1 MINNDII
8 ETPTVCDSNINTYL
22 IAATNCSTQE
32 NGQPYTDINVLNT
45 IWNEKYNCPLAYEVF
60 MNSTPTGTQSA
71 GFCSLQYNEVNSCI
85 LKQYVSYIFTTFT
98 KNCQIGD
105 VNGSTACKEFEIK
118 LQDLCLNLSLPG
130 VCSYF
135 LSGNATGCEST
146 TKFPKLTDFCNNY
159 TRDQVANNP
168 ALNSFCGCYV
178 KPDDRFINKIKVTPG
193 CINNDG
199 TECKKC
205 LKTDKDFDKC
215 VSNPTCDSLCHRAN
229 TSQRATVNN
238 GKFITCPQSI
248 CAINDVTIDIVNSII
263 PGGINFNSI
272 CGGCNKKNGC
282 LCVISGVNIN
292 QTMSTIG
299 VGNLNNLCETSYCI
313 TEGSEELEECGNFNP
328 SNGDIP
334 STQSSINIGITFIL
348 LVTILI
354 ILFICIAV
362 RFNHKNPNKK

>member
-1 MINNDII
+1 MIDNMIE
-8 ETPTVCDSNINTYL
+8 ETPCDSNKY
-22 IAATNCSTQE
+22 ATLSINCSGTGTIT
-32 NGQPYTDINVLNT
+32 NLQPYSSINELNDF
-45 IWNEKYNCPLAYEVF
+45 WNKNNCPLAYEVS
-60 MNSTPTGTQSA
+60 MNSTISA
-71 GFCSLQYNEVNSCI
+71 STCVLTYNQTASCKLQ
-85 LKQYVSYIFTTFT
+85 LYVSYVFDTFT
-98 KNCQIGD
+98 RNCQIGD

-118 LQDLCLNLSLPG
+118 LQNLCLNLSLPG

-135 LSGNATGCEST
+135 LSGNATGCDPLQT
-146 TKFPKLTDFCNNY
+146 FPKRDDFCNTY
-159 TRDQVANNP
+159 TRKEVTENP
-168 ALNSFCGCYV
+168 NLTTFCGCYV
-178 KPDDRFINKIKVTPG
+178 KPDERFINNIKVTPG
-193 CINNDG
+193 CITNDG

-248 CAINDVTIDIVNSII
+248 CAINDVTINIVNSVIG
-263 PGGINFNSI
+263 GGINFNSI
-272 CGGCNKKNGC
+272 CGGCDKKNGC

-313 TEGSEELEECGNFNP
+313 TEGSEELVECGNFNP
-328 SNGDIP
+328 SNGYIP
-334 STQSSINIGITFIL
+334 SIQSSINIGITFIL

-362 RFNHKNPNKK
+362 RFNHKKTN